1 MTFIPRAFFILLLLT
16 LSFSLTTFN
25 NNANSGGLVLPLSET
40 DTNVYQLYSFY
51 DLRERDS
58 FVQVTSPET
67 SVTIHFQVFDVSNL
81 CTENNFFDT
90 YTPNDTHIYNMR
102 DIQTNNGNDSG
113 VILSDG
119 AYGFVVVTAVLAQ
132 GQSADTDAN
141 IIGNFRV
148 IDNSGYEYRT
158 NSQNG
163 TLLSDLSGNRFTF
176 NYTSNGG
183 INESDVIGITVN
195 NINSGE
201 VTASISGVTFDTN
214 LYNNNEVPFSCS
226 DTTFSCMESAFE
238 YGINDALPSSRDGS
252 VTCGSNN
259 IDEGFVVLDRI
270 TSNGT
275 ELFAGYVGLNT
286 GGSSRGSMDSMWEES
301 SNELTMLSQIC
312 SDGIDNNDNGFTD
325 CMDQACDGTVV
336 DTGGGE
342 FTCEPGGE
350 LICDDGF
357 DNDDNGFVDCADMGC
372 DGVVID
378 SAMCEP
384 AGETSCE
391 DGFDNDNNGFTDCA
405 DPNCIPNIS
414 VCTCDDREFCRVFIS
429 STLQDGNIGGVSAAN
444 QICQDLAE
452 GSPLTQGGFYLAW
465 ISDNLGNS
473 PDTNFNK
480 ATVPYQLVDGTVVAS
495 DYNDLTDCTN
505 PDCIVNPIDTDQN
518 NSSGPSNFIYTGT
531 NSDGTATADNCNN
544 WTDNTP
550 GVFDGTEGLS
560 FSTSIGSAW
569 TNNLNPVPCQL
580 TQALYCFEQ

>member
-1 MTFIPRAFFILLLLT
+1 MTSFPRVFLSLLLLT
-16 LSFSLTTFN
+16 LVFIPFN
-25 NNANSGGLVLPLSET
+25 NSHSGGLVLPLSET

-51 DLRERDS
+51 DLRERES

-67 SVTIHFQVFDVSNL
+67 NVTVHFQVFDVSNL

-90 YTPNDTHIYNMR
+90 YTPADTHIYNMR

-132 GQSADTDAN
+132 GQPADTDAN

-148 IDNSGYEYRT
+148 IDNSGYEYRS

-163 TLLSDLSGNRFTF
+163 TLLTDLSGNRFTF
-176 NYTSNGG
+176 NYTSLGG

-195 NINSGE
+195 NVDSGE
-201 VTASISGVTFDTN
+201 VTASLSGVTFDTN
-214 LYNNNEVPFSCS
+214 LYNNNEIPFSCS

-238 YGINDALPSSRDGS
+238 YGINDALPGSRSAG
-252 VTCGSNN
+252 VTCISNN

-270 TSNGT
+270 TTNGT

-301 SNELTMLSQIC
+301 SQELTNLSQIC
-312 SDGIDNNDNGFTD
+312 SDGIDNNDNGLTD

-350 LICDDGF
+350 FICDDGF
-357 DNDDNGFVDCADMGC
+357 DNDDNGLIDCADMGC

-378 SAMCEP
+378 SAICEP

-391 DGFDNDNNGFTDCA
+391 DGFDNDNNGLTDCA
-405 DPNCIPNIS
+405 DSNCLQTDPSCSCQNNG
-414 VCTCDDREFCRVFIS
+414 FCRVFIT
-429 STLQDGNIGGVSAAN
+429 STQQNGNLGGVSGAN
-444 QICQDLAE
+444 MICQNLADD
-452 GSPLTQGGFYLAW
+452 QGIGGRYLAW
-465 ISDNLGNS
+465 ISDSLGNS

-480 ATVPYQLVDGTVVAS
+480 VTVPYRLVDNTLVAS
-495 DYNDLTDCTN
+495 NYADLIDCTN
-505 PDCIVNPIDTDQN
+505 PGCLINSITLDQN
-518 NSSGPSNFIYTGT
+518 GNTRMGAVWTST
-531 NSDGTATADNCNN
+531 NNDGTAFMPNNCQN
-544 WTDNTP
+544 WTIDGILP
-550 GVFDGTEGLS
+550 GGRLGNS
-560 FSTSIGSAW
+560 PSTDSTW
-569 TNNLNPVPCQL
+569 TSQITDECNISGY
-580 TQALYCFEQ
+580 LYCFGQ